1 MAQKLIINA
10 RGDLSWRRRVL
21 SDLATAGLWAFWIVL
36 WWPVFRKLY
45 HVIRLHEGLARGA
58 IQVFRTIT
66 PISLTHSSVALL
78 GTCALLLLWTLLP
91 TRKLT
96 HAHDLQT
103 LDDYAEYF
111 DLDENEI
118 LAGRESRIC
127 VVRHDEHGRIVGI
140 EPRG

>member
-10 RGDLSWRRRVL
+10 RSDLSWRRRVL

-45 HVIRLHEGLARGA
+45 HVIRLHEGLSRGA

-66 PISLTHSSVALL
+66 PISLTHSSIALL

-96 HAHDLQT
+96 HAHDEEMLA
-103 LDDYAEYF
+103 DYSDYF
-111 DLDENEI
+111 DLDEGEI
-118 LAGRESRIC
+118 LAGRESRVC

-140 EPRG
+140 EPRD